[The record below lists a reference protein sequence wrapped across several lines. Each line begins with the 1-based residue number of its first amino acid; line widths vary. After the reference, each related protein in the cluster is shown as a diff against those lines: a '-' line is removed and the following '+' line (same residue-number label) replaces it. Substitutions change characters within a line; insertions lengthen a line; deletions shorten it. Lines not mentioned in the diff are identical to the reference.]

1 MNWAFLGAKGRI
13 DQLCLTK
20 LLILISTKQNTWLIT
35 LSSRG
40 TDPLSC
46 ILHSTG
52 IWKGTFNYFWQGSMP
67 QTLTRTLL
75 LQGSFSHAGVNSP
88 GLPQRKTCCWDHT
101 LRGRQD
107 WLHRWQVQCRIRV
120 WSLRFQKWLINLRL
134 YQQRVKLSA
143 WNPMLWHH

>member
-35 LSSRG
+35 LSSEEL
-40 TDPLSC
+40 THCHVSS
-46 ILHSTG
+46 IAQEFE
-52 IWKGTFNYFWQGSMP
+52 GTFNYFWQGSMP

-107 WLHRWQVQCRIRV
+107 WLHRWQVAMQNQSV
-120 WSLRFQKWLINLRL
+120 VPRFQKWLINLRL